1 MVLWYIWKSKNHNNF
16 YDADLMH
23 NSSINAIKV
32 MINAIDNAKSPG
44 VASDKNDKQRQWI
57 G

>member
-1 MVLWYIWKSKNHNNF
+1 
-16 YDADLMH
+16 MH

-44 VASDKNDKQRQWI
+44 VASDKNDKQR
-57 G
+57 